1 VNRRKTISSFALAL
15 LASWRFLFVSIA
27 AEPSPVLP
35 ELLTA
40 DTQRAINRGLQYLA
54 ETQNPSGSWFNAGNM
69 GSYPTAM
76 TSLAGLALLANGSTP
91 REGKLAPQLKRAV
104 NYLLAAAE
112 AGTTGLISSNM
123 EGRSM
128 HGHGFA
134 MLFLAECLGETGDI
148 KTEERLR
155 AALHRAVEL
164 TARAQS
170 TAGGW
175 IYTPDG
181 SGDEGSVTVTQIQG
195 LRACRNAGI
204 KVPRSTIERAVKYL
218 ELCQNADGGIS
229 YSLAQRGGSRPPISA
244 AAVATLYASGRYDS
258 PMTRKCL
265 DYVTRTV
272 TPNSREVYGHWFYAH
287 LYMAQAMYQVHDRRW
302 EKYFA
307 DLRDRLVATQTA
319 EGSWSG
325 DGVGPVYGTAIAC
338 IVLQLPYDYV
348 PIFQR

>member
-1 VNRRKTISSFALAL
+1 VKRWRFIRSLVGTTLAFALASGRAL
-15 LASWRFLFVSIA
+15 SQQPA
-27 AEPSPVLP
+27 ALP
-35 ELLTA
+35 EHITGEA
-40 DTQRAINRGLQYLA
+40 QRAIARALQYLA
-54 ETQNPSGSWFNAGNM
+54 ETQNPTGSWFNAGNM

-76 TSLAGLALLANGSTP
+76 TALAGLALLANGSTP
-91 REGKLAPQLKRAV
+91 REGRFAPHLKRAV
-104 NYLLAAAE
+104 HLLLAEAE
-112 AGTTGLISSNM
+112 ASTSGVITSAM

-134 MLFLAECLGETGDI
+134 MLFLAECLGETADE
-148 KTEERLR
+148 KTETRLR

-170 TAGGW
+170 PAGGW

-204 KVPRSTIERAVKYL
+204 KVPRTTIERAVKYL
-218 ELCQNADGGIS
+218 ELCQNADGGIG

-258 PMTRKCL
+258 AMTKKCL
-265 DYVTRTV
+265 DYVIRTV
-272 TPNSREVYGHWFYAH
+272 TPNGRETYGHWFYAH
-287 LYMAQAMYQVHDRRW
+287 LYMSQAMYQVHDKRW
-302 EKYFA
+302 DSYFVA
-307 DLRDRLVATQTA
+307 LRDRLVGTQNA
-319 EGSWSG
+319 DGSWNG

-338 IVLQLPYDYV
+338 IALQLPYDYV

>member
-1 VNRRKTISSFALAL
+1 VKHWRSIRSLVGSALAFALAGGR
-15 LASWRFLFVSIA
+15 AFPQQPA
-27 AEPSPVLP
+27 ALP
-35 ELLTA
+35 EHINDETY
-40 DTQRAINRGLQYLA
+40 RAITRGLQYLG
-54 ETQNPSGSWFNAGNM
+54 EMQNPTGSWFNAGNM

-76 TSLAGLALLANGSTP
+76 TALAGLALLANGSTP
-91 REGKLAPQLKRAV
+91 REGKFAPNLKRAV
-104 NYLLAAAE
+104 QFLLAEAE
-112 AGTTGLISSNM
+112 TGSNGVISSAM

-134 MLFLAECLGETGDI
+134 MLFLAECLGETADE

-181 SGDEGSVTVTQIQG
+181 NGDEGSVTVTQIQG

-229 YSLAQRGGSRPPISA
+229 YSLAQRGGSRAPISA

-258 PMTRKCL
+258 PMTQKCL
-265 DYVTRTV
+265 DYVIRTIS
-272 TPNSREVYGHWFYAH
+272 PNSRETYGHWFYAH

-302 EKYFA
+302 DNYFLA
-307 DLRDRLVATQTA
+307 LRDRLVGTQNA
-319 EGSWSG
+319 DGSWNG

>member
-1 VNRRKTISSFALAL
+1 MKRWRFIRSLVGTTLAFALAGGRAL
-15 LASWRFLFVSIA
+15 SQQAGA
-27 AEPSPVLP
+27 LP
-35 ELLTA
+35 EHINGEA
-40 DTQRAINRGLQYLA
+40 QRAIVRGLQYLG
-54 ETQNPSGSWFNAGNM
+54 ETQNPTGSWFNAGNM

-76 TSLAGLALLANGSTP
+76 TALAGLALLANGSTP
-91 REGKLAPQLKRAV
+91 REGKFAPHLKRAV
-104 NYLLAAAE
+104 QLLLAEAE
-112 AGTTGLISSNM
+112 AGPTGLISSNL

-134 MLFLAECLGETGDI
+134 MLFLAECLGETSDE
-148 KTEERLR
+148 KNETRLR

-170 TAGGW
+170 PAGGW

-181 SGDEGSVTVTQIQG
+181 NGDEGSVTVTQIQG

-204 KVPRSTIERAVKYL
+204 KVPRTTIERAVKYL
-218 ELCQNADGGIS
+218 ELCQNADGGIG

-258 PMTRKCL
+258 TMTKKCL
-265 DYVTRTV
+265 DYAIRTV
-272 TPNSREVYGHWFYAH
+272 TPNGRETYGHWFYAH
-287 LYMAQAMYQVHDRRW
+287 LYMSQAMYQVHDKRW
-302 EKYFA
+302 DSYFVA
-307 DLRDRLVATQTA
+307 LRDRLLGTQNA
-319 EGSWSG
+319 DGSWNG

-338 IVLQLPYDYV
+338 IALQLPYDYV

>member
-1 VNRRKTISSFALAL
+1 MLPRLSSRLFLAAALA
-15 LASWRFLFVSIA
+15 A
-27 AEPSPVLP
+27 ALTVARADAPSAVLP
-35 ELLTA
+35 EHINA
-40 DTQRAINRGLQYLA
+40 ETQRAIERGLQYLA
-54 ETQNPSGSWFNAGNM
+54 ESQNANGSWFNAGNM

-91 REGKLAPQLKRAV
+91 REGRFAPNLKRAV
-104 NYLLAAAE
+104 HYLLAQGQ
-112 AGTTGLISSNM
+112 AGETGLISSHL

-134 MLFLAECLGETGDI
+134 MLFLAECLGETADMQ
-148 KTEERLR
+148 TEERLR
-155 AALHRAVEL
+155 RVLDKAVQL
-164 TARAQS
+164 TAKAQS
-170 TAGGW
+170 PAGGW

-181 SGDEGSVTVTQIQG
+181 GGDEGSVTVTQIQG

-218 ELCQNADGGIS
+218 ELCQNPDGGIS

-258 PMTRKCL
+258 PMTAKCL
-265 DYVTRTV
+265 DYAVRTV
-272 TPNSREVYGHWFYAH
+272 TPNGRETYGHWFYAH
-287 LYMAQAMYQVHDRRW
+287 LYMAQAMYQVHDKRW
-302 EKYFA
+302 DSYFVA
-307 DLRDRLVATQTA
+307 LRDRLLGTQNA
-319 EGSWSG
+319 DGSWNG

-338 IVLQLPYDYV
+338 IALQLPYDYV

>member
-1 VNRRKTISSFALAL
+1 VKHWRFIRSWVGATLAFALAGER
-15 LASWRFLFVSIA
+15 AFSQQPA
-27 AEPSPVLP
+27 ALP
-35 ELLTA
+35 QHINDEA
-40 DTQRAINRGLQYLA
+40 FRAINRALQYLG
-54 ETQNPSGSWFNAGNM
+54 ETQNPTGSWFNAGNM

-76 TSLAGLALLANGSTP
+76 TALAGLALLANGSTP
-91 REGKLAPQLKRAV
+91 REGKFAPNLKRAV
-104 NYLLAAAE
+104 QFLLAEAE
-112 AGTTGLISSNM
+112 AGSSGIISSAM

-134 MLFLAECLGETGDI
+134 MLFLAECLGETADE
-148 KTEERLR
+148 KTETRLR
-155 AALHRAVEL
+155 NVLHRAVEL

-170 TAGGW
+170 PAGGW

-204 KVPRSTIERAVKYL
+204 KVPRTTIERAVKYL
-218 ELCQNADGGIS
+218 ELCQNADGGIG

-258 PMTRKCL
+258 AMTKKCL
-265 DYVTRTV
+265 DYVIRTV
-272 TPNSREVYGHWFYAH
+272 TPNGRETYGHWFYAH
-287 LYMAQAMYQVHDRRW
+287 LYMAQAMYQVHDKRW
-302 EKYFA
+302 DSYFVA
-307 DLRDRLVATQTA
+307 LRDRLVGTQNA
-319 EGSWSG
+319 DGSWNG

-338 IVLQLPYDYV
+338 IALQLPYDYV

>member
-1 VNRRKTISSFALAL
+1 VLNHGKIVVFIGMTLSL
-15 LASWRFLFVSIA
+15 LIA
-27 AEPSPVLP
+27 TAGHAAGPSPVLP
-35 ELLTA
+35 EHLTPE
-40 DTQRAINRGLQYLA
+40 TQRAIERGLQYLS
-54 ETQNPSGSWFNAGNM
+54 ESQNANGSWFNAGNM

-91 REGKLAPQLKRAV
+91 REGRFAPQLKRAV
-104 NYLLAAAE
+104 HFLLSQAE
-112 AGTTGLISSNM
+112 SSERGLISSQM

-134 MLFLAECLGETGDI
+134 VLFLAECLGEMADEKGETRI
-148 KTEERLR
+148 R
-155 AALHRAVEL
+155 AVLDRGVEL
-164 TARAQS
+164 TAKAQS
-170 TAGGW
+170 PAGGW

-181 SGDEGSVTVTQIQG
+181 NGDEGSVTVTQIQG
-195 LRACRNAGI
+195 LRDCRNAGI

-258 PMTRKCL
+258 PMTKKCI

-302 EKYFA
+302 EKYFG